1 MRRFYMSG
9 FEVMVG
15 DTVLYCNLNH
25 SSSFQHDLYK
35 VISID
40 SFGNVIYAFANEVD
54 SSTIPSNPCEHEFL
68 VSRRGS
74 SEILLGKYEPKR
86 NYDSATNTYYY
97 CDGNQVKLGDRVLI
111 KDTNNSLECTIAA
124 FVPIN
129 YKLWQ
134 GGGIIIDPIDNEIDY
149 FFYPYI
155 TEDILFLR
163 RRD

>member
-1 MRRFYMSG
+1 MKLAKQRFDNLI
-9 FEVMVG
+9 FNFPKVG
-15 DTVLYCNLNH
+15 
-25 SSSFQHDLYK
+25 
-35 VISID
+35 I
-40 SFGNVIYAFANEVD
+40 G
-54 SSTIPSNPCEHEFL
+54 TI
-68 VSRRGS
+68 
-74 SEILLGKYEPKR
+74 
-86 NYDSATNTYYY
+86 
-97 CDGNQVKLGDRVLI
+97 I

-163 RRD
+163 RRN